1 MKYTNHFHRL
11 IGGIIGANI
20 LIPSY
25 HVVSLSEENSS
36 KNINMEKIPKKKTF
50 DKFEKDFSN
59 MAIIS
64 GSSNRKL
71 AEDIVSSLGTK
82 LTEMD
87 VFRFSDGEVNCNIK
101 ESVRGKDVFIIQTC
115 AVPVNDNIME
125 LLLSVTAAR
134 RAGANRVVAV
144 VPYFGYKYQ
153 QRGIPLSTLYS
164 SRFLWSAS
172 ADLAKML
179 QTVGVDSVL
188 SVDLQRPGQ
197 GHEACFFDSDI
208 PVETVSATD
217 LFVNYFANN
226 SNIQEPIVI
235 VSPNGENI
243 KRARK
248 FHKKLKTATKL
259 DNIQYATSIHDN
271 INLHNSEILGNVNGA
286 DVIIVA
292 DVVDSAVG
300 ITGLSGKLAKN
311 GARRIFVCAPHGL
324 FTKNAMALIELSP
337 ITKVIIT
344 DSINLKTDYSKKIE
358 QLTIAP
364 LLSNII
370 ETELKNLMFENEFDS
385 NDNLKIVVKDEI
397 LEEEVDD
404 VNVDDELNEDD
415 DIYEDD

>member
-1 MKYTNHFHRL
+1 MKYSNHFNRL

-25 HVVSLSEENSS
+25 HVVSLAEENKP
-36 KNINMEKIPKKKTF
+36 KNIKVVKLKKKTF
-50 DKFEKDFSN
+50 DKYEKDFSN

-71 AEDIVSSLGTK
+71 AEDIVSNLGTK

-134 RAGANRVVAV
+134 RAGANRVIAV
-144 VPYFGYKYQ
+144 VPYFGYKYH

-179 QTVGVDSVL
+179 QTVGIDGVL

-217 LFVNYFANN
+217 LFVNYFKKTNL
-226 SNIQEPIVI
+226 QEPIVI

-248 FHKKLKTATKL
+248 FHKKLKIATKL

-271 INLHNSEILGNVNGA
+271 INLHNSEILGNITGA

-300 ITGLSGKLAKN
+300 ITGLSGKLSKN
-311 GARRIFVCAPHGL
+311 GARRIFLCAPHGL

-337 ITKVIIT
+337 ITKVITT

-358 QLTIAP
+358 QLSIAP

-370 ETELKNLMFENEFDS
+370 ETELKSLMFEREFDS
-385 NDNLKIVVKDEI
+385 NDNLKIVVKDKNP
-397 LEEEVDD
+397 EEEINDAD
-404 VNVDDELNEDD
+404 VEDELNEDD
-415 DIYEDD
+415 DVYEDD